1 MAKCCTSPGC
11 KCTVTAGPGV
21 TVDGNGSPSRP
32 YIVSAEGGGTTAL
45 AVTDSETINFDLTG
59 TGTPGD
65 PYEITGSVILD
76 PAPPGGGSN
85 LLNEGPDGLFV
96 ECADVRTCFSATDGA
111 TYDPAT
117 GEIGAKVSTD
127 AGNQTTIG
135 GDGGL
140 YTPASSTAVE
150 AKDSPTVDVTVSGT
164 GAVGDPYE
172 VSAAVILDPAPP
184 GGGTNLIGE
193 GPDGLYVECADVRQC
208 FSAGDGA
215 AYDPATG
222 EIAARPSTDAGN
234 TIAFGADGGLYSA
247 GGEGGA
253 PSVVTAGD
261 TNTADNT
268 VSGTGSAADPYVVTT
283 DVILD
288 PAPPGGG
295 SNLAKAGPDGLYVEC
310 ADVRQCF
317 SAGDGAAYDPATGEI
332 RVRISGDAGNTTTIG
347 GDGGIYTPAAA
358 TALEAADTSTV
369 DVTVTGTGTA
379 GDPYQVAAAVIL
391 DPTPPGGG
399 TNLIGEG
406 PDGLY
411 VECGDVR
418 QCFSAG
424 DGAAYDPATG
434 EFSARLSADAGN
446 TMAFGSDGGLYATG
460 GGTST
465 PTALQSRDTSTVDT
479 TVTGTGTAADPY
491 VVEADVIVA
500 PDPNGL
506 EATAQGL
513 LVAPSSDTG
522 NRLAMGGDGR
532 LFVPPVPPPEV
543 GCGLKGDGTTAS
555 PLAANP
561 AAGMDPWASHWTCD
575 ATQYSTLRCDP
586 NTGYLWTPPE
596 HYTADDYLYQ
606 EHMNPSIAS
615 MGPTSGWVALQPG
628 GVVAYVQWAI
638 PANFL
643 GNQCRDWGYQGH
655 VHASIDITA
664 NATATFELGYILQ
677 VDGATVGARPIEAV
691 YTAYGASRR
700 ERYAGSV
707 SHAAYRLGRNTAR
720 NVVFFPAVNVTAGNI
735 AINSWISDAALHT
748 ATRD

>member
-21 TVDGNGSPSRP
+21 TVDGNGSPSLP

-111 TYDPAT
+111 TYDPAS

-140 YTPASSTAVE
+140 YTPAASTAVE

-164 GAVGDPYE
+164 GAAGDPYE

-184 GGGTNLIGE
+184 GGGTNLIG
-193 GPDGLYVECADVRQC
+193 
-208 FSAGDGA
+208 
-215 AYDPATG
+215 
-222 EIAARPSTDAGN
+222 
-234 TIAFGADGGLYSA
+234 
-247 GGEGGA
+247 
-253 PSVVTAGD
+253 
-261 TNTADNT
+261 
-268 VSGTGSAADPYVVTT
+268 
-283 DVILD
+283 
-288 PAPPGGG
+288 
-295 SNLAKAGPDGLYVEC
+295 AGPDGLYVEC

-332 RVRISGDAGNTTTIG
+332 SARISGDAGNTTTIG

-358 TALEAADTSTV
+358 TALEAADTNTV

-399 TNLIGEG
+399 TNLIGG
-406 PDGLY
+406 GLDGLY
-411 VECGDVR
+411 VECADVR

-446 TMAFGSDGGLYATG
+446 AMVFGSDGGLYATG

-479 TVTGTGTAADPY
+479 TVTGAGTAGDPY

-500 PDPNGL
+500 PEPNGL

-522 NRLAMGGDGR
+522 NRLSMGGDGR

-543 GCGLKGDGTTAS
+543 GCGLKGDGTAAS

-561 AAGMDPWASHWTCD
+561 AAGLDPWASHWSCN

-615 MGPTSGWVALQPG
+615 MGPTGGWVALQPG

-638 PANFL
+638 PANFI
-643 GNQCRDWGYQGH
+643 GNMCRDWGYSGH

-677 VDGATVGARPIEAV
+677 VDGTTVGARPIEGV
-691 YTAYGASRR
+691 YNAFGASRR

-707 SHAAYRLGRNTAR
+707 SHARYRLGASGAR
-720 NVVFFPAVNVTAGNI
+720 SVVFFPAVNVLAGNI

-748 ATRD
+748 STRD

>member
-21 TVDGNGSPSRP
+21 TVDGNGSPSLP
-32 YIVSAEGGGTTAL
+32 YIVSAEGGVPTAL

-111 TYDPAT
+111 TYDPAS

-140 YTPASSTAVE
+140 YTPATSTAVE
-150 AKDSPTVDVTVSGT
+150 AKDSPTVDVTVSGS

-193 GPDGLYVECADVRQC
+193 GPDGLFVECADVRQC

-222 EIAARPSTDAGN
+222 KISAR
-234 TIAFGADGGLYSA
+234 
-247 GGEGGA
+247 
-253 PSVVTAGD
+253 V
-261 TNTADNT
+261 
-268 VSGTGSAADPYVVTT
+268 
-283 DVILD
+283 
-288 PAPPGGG
+288 
-295 SNLAKAGPDGLYVEC
+295 
-310 ADVRQCF
+310 
-317 SAGDGAAYDPATGEI
+317 
-332 RVRISGDAGNTTTIG
+332 SGDAGNTTTIG

-358 TALEAADTSTV
+358 TALEAADTPTV

-379 GDPYQVAAAVIL
+379 GDPFQVAAAVIL
-391 DPTPPGGG
+391 DPAPPGGG
-399 TNLIGEG
+399 ANLAKAG

-411 VECGDVR
+411 VECADVR
-418 QCFSAG
+418 QCFTAG
-424 DGAAYDPATG
+424 DGAEYDPATG

-446 TMAFGSDGGLYATG
+446 AMAFGSDGGLYATG

-465 PTALQSRDTSTVDT
+465 PTALQSADTTTVDT
-479 TVTGTGTAADPY
+479 TVTGTGTAGDPY

-500 PDPNGL
+500 PEPNGL

-513 LVAPSSDTG
+513 LVAPSSDAG

-543 GCGLKGDGTTAS
+543 GCGLKGTGTAAS

-561 AAGMDPWASHWTCD
+561 ARGQAPWADSWTCD
-575 ATQYSTLRCDP
+575 ATQHSTLRCDP
-586 NTGYLWTPPE
+586 STGFLWTPPE
-596 HYTADDYLYQ
+596 HFSIDDYTYID
-606 EHMNPSIAS
+606 HMAS
-615 MGPTSGWVALQPG
+615 VVTQGVTSGWVSLSPG
-628 GVVAYVQWAI
+628 GVVANVNWNI
-638 PANFL
+638 PANL
-643 GNQCRDWGYQGH
+643 VGNMCRDWGYTAH
-655 VHASIDITA
+655 CHASVDISATS
-664 NATATFELGYILQ
+664 TATFEIGYIIQ
-677 VDGATVGARPIEAV
+677 VNGVIDHVAPIEGI
-691 YTAYGASRR
+691 YTAFGSARR
-700 ERYAGSV
+700 ERYAGSA
-707 SHAAYRLGRNTAR
+707 SNTSYRHAASTAR
-720 NVVFFPAVNVTAGNI
+720 QIIMFPAVHVTAGSI
-735 AINSWISDAALHT
+735 TINSWISDASLST
-748 ATRD
+748 QTRN